1 MRHLNSGRKLNRT
14 GSHRKALFRNLVLSL
29 IRHGRITTTDAKAK
43 ELRRYADKMV
53 TLGKQGD
60 LSARRLAFA
69 FMQSHDAVKK
79 LFDEIAPQFKER
91 NGGYTRVIK
100 FGNRRGDAAMLSI
113 IEFTGNEEQTK
124 SKKPK
129 KRTRKETTPEPP
141 RRQRAA
147 AAAG

>member
-69 FMQSHDAVKK
+69 FMQSRDAVKK
-79 LFDEIAPQFKER
+79 LFDEIAPQFNER
-91 NGGYTRVIK
+91 PGGYTRILTLQH
-100 FGNRRGDAAMLSI
+100 R
-113 IEFTGNEEQTK
+113 
-124 SKKPK
+124 
-129 KRTRKETTPEPP
+129 P
-141 RRQRAA
+141 R
-147 AAAG
+147 

>member
-14 GSHRKALFRNLVLSL
+14 GSHRRALFRNLVLSL
-29 IRHGRITTTDAKAK
+29 IRYGRITTTDAKAK

-69 FMQSHDAVKK
+69 FMQSHVAVKK

-91 NGGYTRVIK
+91 PGGYTRVIK
-100 FGNRRGDAAMLSI
+100 FERRRGDAAALSV
-113 IEFTGNEEQTK
+113 IEFTGTSDTVQKKAKKK
-124 SKKPK
+124 SPK
-129 KRTRKETTPEPP
+129 KDK
-141 RRQRAA
+141 AA
-147 AAAG
+147 